1 MLSLLLHQYSLKK
14 DMNERIAKLEM
25 ETNNKFAALNMKLD
39 KILEK
44 LE

>member
-1 MLSLLLHQYSLKK
+1 
-14 DMNERIAKLEM
+14 MNERIAKLEM